1 MAVNG
6 TQHEDS
12 GSDVE
17 KNAPPLNNAPNED
30 QNLSDQTTE
39 HGTQEIITVSWD
51 GDKDPLCPRSM
62 STLRKWFI
70 VSIAC
75 VGSLCV

>member
-1 MAVNG
+1 MA
-6 TQHEDS
+6 QREDS

-39 HGTQEIITVSWD
+39 HGSQETITVTWD